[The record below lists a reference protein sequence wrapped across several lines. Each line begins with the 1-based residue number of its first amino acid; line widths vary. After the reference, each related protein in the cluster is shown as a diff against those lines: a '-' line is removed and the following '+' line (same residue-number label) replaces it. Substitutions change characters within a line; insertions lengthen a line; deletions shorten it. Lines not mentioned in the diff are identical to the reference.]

1 MSEFGKRFVE
11 HLQCLRE
18 QDRGALAT
26 LRRSLSFA
34 PGAYPPAYPFVER
47 FAGTERKASDP
58 FRLALY
64 LVAGLYVLHPETSTN
79 SLASGLGE
87 LLHRRNS
94 GSIENRFIALL
105 GADPE
110 NLAEYLRHTVTLFAA
125 DNLGIDYGA
134 LLDDLVVW
142 LNPYAAEKR
151 DQIRQKWGREFY
163 GVLARYE
170 SEPSTIM
177 NVAET

>member
-1 MSEFGKRFVE
+1 MSDLGQNFVR
-11 HLQCLRE
+11 HLQRLRE

-34 PGAYPPAYPFVER
+34 PGAYPPAYPYIER
-47 FAGTERKASDP
+47 FAGVDRQASDP

-64 LVAGLYVLHPETSTN
+64 LVAGLYALHPETSTS

-87 LLHRRNS
+87 LMHRRDS
-94 GSIENRFIALL
+94 GSIESRFIALL

-125 DNLGIDYGA
+125 DKLGIDHCM

-142 LNPYAAEKR
+142 LNPYASEKR
-151 DQIRQKWGREFY
+151 DQIRQKWAREFY
-163 GVLARYE
+163 GILARYE
-170 SEPSTIM
+170 SEPPTIA
-177 NVAET
+177 NAVEK

>member
-1 MSEFGKRFVE
+1 MSDFGQHFVG
-11 HLQCLRE
+11 HLQHLHE

-34 PGAYPPAYPFVER
+34 PGAYPPAYPYVER
-47 FAGTERKASDP
+47 FAGKERRATDP

-64 LVAGLYVLHPETSTN
+64 LVAGLYALHPEISTS

-87 LLHRRNS
+87 LMHRRES
-94 GSIENRFIALL
+94 GSIENRFIAML
-105 GADPE
+105 GADAE

-125 DNLGIDYGA
+125 DNLGIDYA
-134 LLDDLVVW
+134 LLFDDLVVW

-151 DQIRQKWGREFY
+151 DKIRQQWAREFY
-163 GVLARYE
+163 KVLARYE
-170 SEPSTIM
+170 SEPSTIA
-177 NVAET
+177 NIAEK